1 MLKNFLPIIA
11 DVLAL
16 AVVMLPLLLVYL
28 QTVRYWRGE
37 AYRTGQK
44 WIIML
49 FALYLLAVCSV
60 VGIPSI
66 KYIHLDSSLNL
77 LPLLDIVDN
86 PPGYIK
92 NTILNIILFVPLGI
106 FLPAVWP
113 QYRSL
118 RQIAAAGFGFSLSIE
133 LLQLFSWRLTDVD
146 DLLTNTLGAVLGFY
160 LFSWLYFVVKKQQFT
175 ETAQDGSK
183 DAWLIWAA
191 CLLMTIF
198 VYPFLP
204 EPLRNWFLYT
214 PFWQ

>member
-1 MLKNFLPIIA
+1 MLKNFLPLIA
-11 DVLAL
+11 DMLAL

-66 KYIHLDSSLNL
+66 KYIHLDFSLNL

-106 FLPAVWP
+106 FLPAVWT

-160 LFSWLYFVVKKQQFT
+160 LFRWVYFVVKKQQFT

>member
-1 MLKNFLPIIA
+1 MLKNFLPLIA
-11 DVLAL
+11 DMLAL

-66 KYIHLDSSLNL
+66 KYIHLDFSLNL

-106 FLPAVWP
+106 FLSDSSRW
-113 QYRSL
+113 
-118 RQIAAAGFGFSLSIE
+118 IWF
-133 LLQLFSWRLTDVD
+133 
-146 DLLTNTLGAVLGFY
+146 
-160 LFSWLYFVVKKQQFT
+160 FT
-175 ETAQDGSK
+175 K
-183 DAWLIWAA
+183 
-191 CLLMTIF
+191 
-198 VYPFLP
+198 Y
-204 EPLRNWFLYT
+204 
-214 PFWQ
+214 

>member
-1 MLKNFLPIIA
+1 MLKNFLPLIA
-11 DVLAL
+11 DMLAL

-44 WIIML
+44 WTIML

-66 KYIHLDSSLNL
+66 KYIHLDFSLNL

-118 RQIAAAGFGFSLSIE
+118 RQIATAGFGFSLSIE

>member
-1 MLKNFLPIIA
+1 MLKNFLPLIA
-11 DVLAL
+11 DMLAL

-66 KYIHLDSSLNL
+66 KYIHLDFSLNL

-118 RQIAAAGFGFSLSIE
+118 RQIATAGFGSSLSIE

-160 LFSWLYFVVKKQQFT
+160 LFRWLYFVIKKQQFT

>member
-1 MLKNFLPIIA
+1 MLKNFLPLIA
-11 DVLAL
+11 DMLAL

-66 KYIHLDSSLNL
+66 KYIHLDFSLNL

-106 FLPAVWP
+106 FLPAVCT

-160 LFSWLYFVVKKQQFT
+160 LFSWVYFVIKKQQFT